1 LVVIAG
7 HTLYGRVAVRN
18 LILKMGEFHNKIL
31 LNMPKYNVLGY
42 TIFQI
47 FNNLKTDISE
57 AHNCLWRTWTLQR
70 IHCQLLRLTRLFFAR
85 RYCRRSY

>member
-1 LVVIAG
+1 M
-7 HTLYGRVAVRN
+7 GRVAVRN

-57 AHNCLWRTWTLQR
+57 AHNYL
-70 IHCQLLRLTRLFFAR
+70 
-85 RYCRRSY
+85 